1 MIRKYKS
8 IYENYQFDSGSD
20 DRRDKEIITHNSNEE
35 YEDMVNEIRITD
47 IRYEDEDYLN
57 LNREF
62 GGNPRLSSKSG
73 SFSAFA
79 ENQHNQSLGVNRR
92 TSTVNG
98 KTEVIYTPKNP
109 TCLLKWKNGKIECC
123 QWEAV
128 GDPQSRNDRFNNKY
142 KVLVISAKS
151 LKLSDERNKIRQT
164 KAREIRK
171 VGKMKYTN
179 GGNVGKSST

>member
-1 MIRKYKS
+1 MIKKYKS
-8 IYENYQFDSGSD
+8 IYENYEFDSGSD
-20 DRRDKEIITHNSNEE
+20 DRRDKEVIVHNSLDD
-35 YEDMVNEIRITD
+35 YEDAVNEIRITD

-73 SFSAFA
+73 NFSAFA

-109 TCLLKWKNGKIECC
+109 GSMLRWINGKIECSSSFC
-123 QWEAV
+123 NDSE
-128 GDPQSRNDRFNNKY
+128 SRNIVFNNKY
-142 KVLVISAKS
+142 TVLVISAKS
-151 LKLSDERNKIRQT
+151 LKLGDQRDKIRQA
-164 KAREIRK
+164 KAKEIRK

-179 GGNVGKSST
+179 GGNVGKHTP